1 MTRRLLLQ
9 AACAFTA
16 TALCTLPALA
26 QEPNWPT
33 RPLRIIVPFGPGSGN
48 DIVARLVG
56 EHLTRALGQPV
67 VVDNRAGGNGTIGAD
82 AAARAA
88 PDGYTLFVTTNT
100 TQAAAPSLMK
110 KINYDP
116 IKDFAPIGRIANTP
130 AMLVVHPSLPVKT
143 VAELIALAKARPGKL
158 TYASGS
164 AGTLVPGAMLTSMAG
179 IDMLHVP
186 YKSIPLGINDVIAGQ
201 VDMMFTDMAT
211 GTPQVKGGKVRALG
225 VSSLAPVP
233 ALPDVPPIAQTLKD
247 FELLA
252 WYAMYAPAGTP
263 APVVER
269 LNRERRDIEA
279 GMVDEATRA
288 FAIFKDAGRDVRK
301 VATQTYS
308 KVVETDEEETPVAKT
323 APVRKATWRSGFDVA
338 K

>member
-1 MTRRLLLQ
+1 MTRRLFLQ
-9 AACAFTA
+9 AACALTA
-16 TALCTLPALA
+16 TALCATPALA

-116 IKDFAPIGRIANTP
+116 VKDFAPIGRIANTP

-143 VAELIALAKARPGKL
+143 VAELIALAKSRPGKL

-211 GTPQVKGGKVRALG
+211 GTPQVKGGKLRALG
-225 VSSLAPVP
+225 VSSLTPVP
-233 ALPDVPPIAQTLKD
+233 ALPDVPPIAQSIKG

-269 LNRERRDIEA
+269 LNREL
-279 GMVDEATRA
+279 RA
-288 FAIFKDAGRDVRK
+288 FVGNP
-301 VATQTYS
+301 ATQERMTTLGLQPVTS
-308 KVVETDEEETPVAKT
+308 TPQELADFGRSELAKWT
-323 APVRKATWRSGFDVA
+323 RLIQQAGIQPE
-338 K
+338 

>member
-1 MTRRLLLQ
+1 MTRRQFLQ
-9 AACAFTA
+9 TAACVAAALSTA
-16 TALCTLPALA
+16 PAWA
-26 QEPNWPT
+26 QELHWPT
-33 RPLRIIVPFGPGSGN
+33 RPLRIIVPFGAGSGN

-56 EHLTRALGQPV
+56 DHLTRVLGQPV
-67 VVDNRAGGNGTIGAD
+67 VIDNRAGGNGTIGAD
-82 AAARAA
+82 AAARSA

-130 AMLVVHPSLPVKT
+130 ALLLVNPALPVK
-143 VAELIALAKARPGKL
+143 ALADLIALAKARPGKL

-186 YKSIPLGINDVIAGQ
+186 YKSIPLGLNDVIAGQ

-211 GTPQVKGGKVRALG
+211 GTPQVKGGKLRALG

-233 ALPDVPPIAQTLKD
+233 ALPDVPPIAQTLKG

-263 APVVER
+263 APVIER
-269 LNRERRDIEA
+269 LNREL
-279 GMVDEATRA
+279 RA
-288 FAIFKDAGRDVRK
+288 FVGAPATVERLTALGLQPMTSTPQELADFGRGELAKWARLIQQAGI
-301 VATQTYS
+301 QP
-308 KVVETDEEETPVAKT
+308 E
-323 APVRKATWRSGFDVA
+323 
-338 K
+338 

>member
-1 MTRRLLLQ
+1 MTRRQFLQ
-9 AACAFTA
+9 TTACVVAALSTA
-16 TALCTLPALA
+16 PAWT
-26 QEPNWPT
+26 QEPPWPT
-33 RPLRIIVPFGPGSGN
+33 RPLRIIVPFGAGSGN

-56 EHLTRALGQPV
+56 DHLSRALGQPV

-82 AAARAA
+82 AAARSA

-130 AMLVVHPSLPVKT
+130 ALLLVHPSLPVKT
-143 VAELIALAKARPGKL
+143 LADLIALAKARPGKL

-186 YKSIPLGINDVIAGQ
+186 YKSIPLGLNDVVAGQ

-211 GTPQVKGGKVRALG
+211 GTPQVKGGKLRALG
-225 VSSLAPVP
+225 VSSAAPVP
-233 ALPDVPPIAQTLKD
+233 ALPDVPPIAQTLKG

-263 APVVER
+263 APVIDR
-269 LNRERRDIEA
+269 LNREL
-279 GMVDEATRA
+279 RA
-288 FAIFKDAGRDVRK
+288 FVGNP
-301 VATQTYS
+301 ATQERLAALGLQPMTS
-308 KVVETDEEETPVAKT
+308 TPAEL
-323 APVRKATWRSGFDVA
+323 ADFGRGELARWARLIQQAGIQPE
-338 K
+338 

>member
-1 MTRRLLLQ
+1 MTRRRFLQ
-9 AACAFTA
+9 TTACVVAALSTA
-16 TALCTLPALA
+16 PAWT
-26 QEPNWPT
+26 QETPWPT
-33 RPLRIIVPFGPGSGN
+33 RPLRIIVPFGAGSGN

-56 EHLTRALGQPV
+56 DHLSRALGQPV

-82 AAARAA
+82 AAARSA

-130 AMLVVHPSLPVKT
+130 ALLLVHPSLPVKT
-143 VAELIALAKARPGKL
+143 LADLVALAKARPGKL

-186 YKSIPLGINDVIAGQ
+186 YKSIPLGLNDVVAGQ

-211 GTPQVKGGKVRALG
+211 GTPQVKGGKLRALG
-225 VSSLAPVP
+225 VSSAAPVP
-233 ALPDVPPIAQTLKD
+233 ALPDVPPIAQTLKG

-263 APVVER
+263 APVIDR
-269 LNRERRDIEA
+269 LNREL
-279 GMVDEATRA
+279 RA
-288 FAIFKDAGRDVRK
+288 FVGNP
-301 VATQTYS
+301 ATQERLAALGLQPMTS
-308 KVVETDEEETPVAKT
+308 TPAEL
-323 APVRKATWRSGFDVA
+323 ADFGRGELARWARLIQQAGIQPE
-338 K
+338 

>member
-143 VAELIALAKARPGKL
+143 VAELIALARARPGKL

-211 GTPQVKGGKVRALG
+211 GTPQVKGGKLRALG
-225 VSSLAPVP
+225 VSSLTPVP
-233 ALPDVPPIAQTLKD
+233 ALPDVPPIAQSIKG

-269 LNRERRDIEA
+269 LNREL
-279 GMVDEATRA
+279 RA
-288 FAIFKDAGRDVRK
+288 FVGNP
-301 VATQTYS
+301 ATQERMTTLGLQPVTS
-308 KVVETDEEETPVAKT
+308 TPQELADFGRSELAKWT
-323 APVRKATWRSGFDVA
+323 RLIQQAGIQPE
-338 K
+338 

>member
-1 MTRRLLLQ
+1 MTRRRFLQ
-9 AACAFTA
+9 TTACVVAALSTA
-16 TALCTLPALA
+16 PAWT
-26 QEPNWPT
+26 QETPWPT
-33 RPLRIIVPFGPGSGN
+33 RPLRIIVPFGAGSGN

-56 EHLTRALGQPV
+56 DHLSRALGQPV

-82 AAARAA
+82 AAARSA

-130 AMLVVHPSLPVKT
+130 ALLLVHPSLPVKT
-143 VAELIALAKARPGKL
+143 LADLIALAKARPGKL

-186 YKSIPLGINDVIAGQ
+186 YKSIPLGLNDVVAGQ

-211 GTPQVKGGKVRALG
+211 GTPQVKGGKLRALG
-225 VSSLAPVP
+225 VSSAAPVP
-233 ALPDVPPIAQTLKD
+233 ALPDVPPIAQTLKG

-263 APVVER
+263 APVIDR
-269 LNRERRDIEA
+269 LNREL
-279 GMVDEATRA
+279 RA
-288 FAIFKDAGRDVRK
+288 FVGNP
-301 VATQTYS
+301 ATQERLAALGLQPMTS
-308 KVVETDEEETPVAKT
+308 TPAEL
-323 APVRKATWRSGFDVA
+323 ADFGRGELARWARLIQQAGIQPE
-338 K
+338 

>member
-116 IKDFAPIGRIANTP
+116 IKDYAPIGRIANTP

-211 GTPQVKGGKVRALG
+211 GTPQVKGGKLRALG
-225 VSSLAPVP
+225 VSSLTPVP
-233 ALPDVPPIAQTLKD
+233 ALPDVPPIAQSIKG

-269 LNRERRDIEA
+269 LNREL
-279 GMVDEATRA
+279 RA
-288 FAIFKDAGRDVRK
+288 FVGHP
-301 VATQTYS
+301 ATQERMTTLGLQPVTS
-308 KVVETDEEETPVAKT
+308 TPQELADFGRSELAKWT
-323 APVRKATWRSGFDVA
+323 RLIQQAGIQPE
-338 K
+338 

>member
-1 MTRRLLLQ
+1 MTRRHFLQ
-9 AACAFTA
+9 AAACAAAAPTLSA
-16 TALCTLPALA
+16 LPAFA
-26 QEPNWPT
+26 QDAPWPT
-33 RPLRIIVPFGPGSGN
+33 RPLRIIVPFGAGSGN

-56 EHLTRALGQPV
+56 DHLARAFGQPV
-67 VVDNRAGGNGTIGAD
+67 VVDNRAGANGTIGAD
-82 AAARAA
+82 AVARSA

-100 TQAAAPSLMK
+100 TQAAAPNLMK

-130 AMLVVHPSLPVKT
+130 ALLVVNPALPVKT
-143 VAELIALAKARPGKL
+143 LSDLIALAKARPGKL

-186 YKSIPLGINDVIAGQ
+186 YKSIPLGLTDVVAGQ

-211 GTPQVKGGKVRALG
+211 GTPQVKSGKLRALG
-225 VSSLAPVP
+225 VSSVAASPV
-233 ALPDVPPIAQTLKD
+233 LPDVPPIAQTLKG

-263 APVVER
+263 APVIER
-269 LNRERRDIEA
+269 LNREIRTAVGSPAMQERLLALGLQPVTSTPQELAEFGRSELAKWTRLMQQA
-279 GMVDEATRA
+279 GIQPE
-288 FAIFKDAGRDVRK
+288 
-301 VATQTYS
+301 
-308 KVVETDEEETPVAKT
+308 
-323 APVRKATWRSGFDVA
+323 
-338 K
+338 

>member
-1 MTRRLLLQ
+1 MTRRHFLQ
-9 AACAFTA
+9 AAACAA
-16 TALCTLPALA
+16 AAPALSALPAFA
-26 QEPNWPT
+26 QDAPWPT
-33 RPLRIIVPFGPGSGN
+33 RPLRIIVPFGAGSGN

-56 EHLTRALGQPV
+56 DHLARAFGQPV
-67 VVDNRAGGNGTIGAD
+67 VVDNRAGANGTIGAD
-82 AAARAA
+82 AAARSA

-100 TQAAAPSLMK
+100 TQAAAPNLMK

-130 AMLVVHPSLPVKT
+130 ALLVVNPALPVKT
-143 VAELIALAKARPGKL
+143 LSDLIALAKARPGKL

-186 YKSIPLGINDVIAGQ
+186 YKSIPLGLTDVVAGQ

-211 GTPQVKGGKVRALG
+211 GTPQVKSGKLRALG
-225 VSSLAPVP
+225 VSSVAASPV
-233 ALPDVPPIAQTLKD
+233 LPDVPPIAQTLKG

-263 APVVER
+263 APVIER
-269 LNRERRDIEA
+269 LNREIRTAVGSPAMQERLLALGLQPVTSTPQELAEFGRSELAKWTRLMQQA
-279 GMVDEATRA
+279 GIQPE
-288 FAIFKDAGRDVRK
+288 
-301 VATQTYS
+301 
-308 KVVETDEEETPVAKT
+308 
-323 APVRKATWRSGFDVA
+323 
-338 K
+338 

>member
-1 MTRRLLLQ
+1 MTRRRFLQ
-9 AACAFTA
+9 TTACVVAALSTA
-16 TALCTLPALA
+16 PAWT
-26 QEPNWPT
+26 QEPPWPT
-33 RPLRIIVPFGPGSGN
+33 RPLRIIVPFGAGSGN

-56 EHLTRALGQPV
+56 DHLSRALGQPV

-82 AAARAA
+82 AAARSA

-130 AMLVVHPSLPVKT
+130 ALLLVHPSLPVKT
-143 VAELIALAKARPGKL
+143 LADLIALAKARPGKL

-186 YKSIPLGINDVIAGQ
+186 YKSIPLGLNDVVAGQ

-211 GTPQVKGGKVRALG
+211 GTPQVKGGKLRALG
-225 VSSLAPVP
+225 VSSAAPVP
-233 ALPDVPPIAQTLKD
+233 TLPDVPPIAQTLKG

-263 APVVER
+263 APVIDR
-269 LNRERRDIEA
+269 LNREL
-279 GMVDEATRA
+279 RA
-288 FAIFKDAGRDVRK
+288 FVGNP
-301 VATQTYS
+301 ATQERLAALGLQPMAS
-308 KVVETDEEETPVAKT
+308 TPAEL
-323 APVRKATWRSGFDVA
+323 ADFGRGELARWARLIQQAGIQPE
-338 K
+338 

>member
-1 MTRRLLLQ
+1 MTRRHFLQ
-9 AACAFTA
+9 AAACAA
-16 TALCTLPALA
+16 AAPALSALPAFA
-26 QEPNWPT
+26 QDAPWPT
-33 RPLRIIVPFGPGSGN
+33 RPLRIIVPFGAGSGN

-56 EHLTRALGQPV
+56 DHLARAFGQPV
-67 VVDNRAGGNGTIGAD
+67 VVDNRAGANGTIGAD
-82 AAARAA
+82 AAARSA

-100 TQAAAPSLMK
+100 TQAAAPNLMK

-130 AMLVVHPSLPVKT
+130 ALLVVNPALPVKT
-143 VAELIALAKARPGKL
+143 LSDLIALAKARPGKL

-186 YKSIPLGINDVIAGQ
+186 YKSIPLGLTDVVAGQ

-211 GTPQVKGGKVRALG
+211 GTPQVKSGKLRALG
-225 VSSLAPVP
+225 VSSVAASPV
-233 ALPDVPPIAQTLKD
+233 LPDVPPIAQTLKG

-263 APVVER
+263 APVIER
-269 LNRERRDIEA
+269 LNREIRTAVGSPAMQERLLALGLQPVTSTPQELADFGRGELAKWTRLMQQA
-279 GMVDEATRA
+279 GIQPE
-288 FAIFKDAGRDVRK
+288 
-301 VATQTYS
+301 
-308 KVVETDEEETPVAKT
+308 
-323 APVRKATWRSGFDVA
+323 
-338 K
+338 

>member
-1 MTRRLLLQ
+1 MTRRHFLQ
-9 AACAFTA
+9 AAACAA
-16 TALCTLPALA
+16 AAPALSALPAFA
-26 QEPNWPT
+26 QDAPWPT
-33 RPLRIIVPFGPGSGN
+33 RPLRIIVPFGAGSGN

-56 EHLTRALGQPV
+56 DHLTRALGQPV
-67 VVDNRAGGNGTIGAD
+67 VIDNRAGANGTIGAD
-82 AAARAA
+82 AVARSA

-100 TQAAAPSLMK
+100 TQAAAPNLMK

-130 AMLVVHPSLPVKT
+130 ALLVVNPALPVKT
-143 VAELIALAKARPGKL
+143 LAELIALAKARPGKL

-186 YKSIPLGINDVIAGQ
+186 YKSIPLGLTDVVAGQ

-211 GTPQVKGGKVRALG
+211 GTPQVKSGKLRALG
-225 VSSLAPVP
+225 VSSVTASPV
-233 ALPDVPPIAQTLKD
+233 LPDVPPIAQTLKG

-263 APVVER
+263 APVIDR
-269 LNRERRDIEA
+269 LNREIRAAVGSPAMQERLLALGLQPVTSTPQELADFSRSELAKWTRLIQQA
-279 GMVDEATRA
+279 GIQPE
-288 FAIFKDAGRDVRK
+288 
-301 VATQTYS
+301 
-308 KVVETDEEETPVAKT
+308 
-323 APVRKATWRSGFDVA
+323 
-338 K
+338 

>member
-1 MTRRLLLQ
+1 MTRRQFLQ
-9 AACAFTA
+9 TAASVVAALSTA
-16 TALCTLPALA
+16 PAWA
-26 QEPNWPT
+26 QDSNWPT
-33 RPLRIIVPFGPGSGN
+33 RPLRIIVPFGAGSGN

-56 EHLTRALGQPV
+56 DHLTRTLGQPV
-67 VVDNRAGGNGTIGAD
+67 VIDNRAGGNGTIGAD
-82 AAARAA
+82 AAARSA

-116 IKDFAPIGRIANTP
+116 VKDFAPIGRIANTP
-130 AMLVVHPSLPVKT
+130 AMLLVNAALPVKT
-143 VAELIALAKARPGKL
+143 LAELIALAKARPGKL

-186 YKSIPLGINDVIAGQ
+186 YKSIPLGLNDVIAGQ

-211 GTPQVKGGKVRALG
+211 GTPQVRGGKVRALG

-263 APVVER
+263 APVIER
-269 LNRERRDIEA
+269 LNREL
-279 GMVDEATRA
+279 RA
-288 FAIFKDAGRDVRK
+288 FVGTP
-301 VATQTYS
+301 ATQERLTALGLQPMTS
-308 KVVETDEEETPVAKT
+308 TPQELADFG
-323 APVRKATWRSGFDVA
+323 RSELARWARLIRQAGIQPE
-338 K
+338 

>member
-1 MTRRLLLQ
+1 MTRRLFLQ
-9 AACAFTA
+9 AACAVTA
-16 TALCTLPALA
+16 TALCATPALA

-33 RPLRIIVPFGPGSGN
+33 RPLRIIVPFGSGSGN

-116 IKDFAPIGRIANTP
+116 VKDFAPIGRIANTP

-211 GTPQVKGGKVRALG
+211 GTPQVKGGKLRALG
-225 VSSLAPVP
+225 VSSLTPVP
-233 ALPDVPPIAQTLKD
+233 ALPDVPPIAQSIKG

-269 LNRERRDIEA
+269 LNREL
-279 GMVDEATRA
+279 RA
-288 FAIFKDAGRDVRK
+288 FVGNP
-301 VATQTYS
+301 ATQERMTTLGLQPVTS
-308 KVVETDEEETPVAKT
+308 TPQELADFGRSELAKWT
-323 APVRKATWRSGFDVA
+323 RLIQQAGIQPE
-338 K
+338 

>member
-1 MTRRLLLQ
+1 MIRRRFLQ
-9 AACAFTA
+9 AACAVTA
-16 TALCTLPALA
+16 TALCATPALA

-116 IKDFAPIGRIANTP
+116 VKDFAPIGRIANTP

-211 GTPQVKGGKVRALG
+211 GTPQVKGGKLRALG
-225 VSSLAPVP
+225 VSSLTPVP
-233 ALPDVPPIAQTLKD
+233 ALPDVPPIAQSIKG

-269 LNRERRDIEA
+269 LNREL
-279 GMVDEATRA
+279 RA
-288 FAIFKDAGRDVRK
+288 FVGNP
-301 VATQTYS
+301 ATQERMTTLGLQPVTS
-308 KVVETDEEETPVAKT
+308 TPQELADFGRSELAKWT
-323 APVRKATWRSGFDVA
+323 RLIQQAGIQPE
-338 K
+338 

>member
-1 MTRRLLLQ
+1 MTRRRFLQ
-9 AACAFTA
+9 TTACVVAALSTA
-16 TALCTLPALA
+16 PAWT
-26 QEPNWPT
+26 QEPPWPT
-33 RPLRIIVPFGPGSGN
+33 RPLRIIVPFGAGSGN

-56 EHLTRALGQPV
+56 DHLSRALGQPV

-82 AAARAA
+82 AAARSA

-130 AMLVVHPSLPVKT
+130 ALLLVHPSLPVKT
-143 VAELIALAKARPGKL
+143 LADLIALAKARPGKL

-186 YKSIPLGINDVIAGQ
+186 YKSIPLGLNDVVAGQ

-211 GTPQVKGGKVRALG
+211 GTPQVKGGKLRALG
-225 VSSLAPVP
+225 VSSAAPVP
-233 ALPDVPPIAQTLKD
+233 ALPDVPPIAQTLKG

-263 APVVER
+263 APVIDR
-269 LNRERRDIEA
+269 LNREL
-279 GMVDEATRA
+279 RA
-288 FAIFKDAGRDVRK
+288 FVGNP
-301 VATQTYS
+301 ATQERLAALGLQPMTS
-308 KVVETDEEETPVAKT
+308 TPAEL
-323 APVRKATWRSGFDVA
+323 ADFGRGELARWARLIQQAGIQPE
-338 K
+338 

>member
-130 AMLVVHPSLPVKT
+130 AMLVVNPSLPVKT

-164 AGTLVPGAMLTSMAG
+164 AGTLVPGAMAPT
-179 IDMLHVP
+179 I
-186 YKSIPLGINDVIAGQ
+186 
-201 VDMMFTDMAT
+201 
-211 GTPQVKGGKVRALG
+211 GGR
-225 VSSLAPVP
+225 SL
-233 ALPDVPPIAQTLKD
+233 D
-247 FELLA
+247 
-252 WYAMYAPAGTP
+252 
-263 APVVER
+263 
-269 LNRERRDIEA
+269 
-279 GMVDEATRA
+279 
-288 FAIFKDAGRDVRK
+288 
-301 VATQTYS
+301 S
-308 KVVETDEEETPVAKT
+308 
-323 APVRKATWRSGFDVA
+323 
-338 K
+338 

>member
-1 MTRRLLLQ
+1 MTRRQFLQ
-9 AACAFTA
+9 TAASVAAALSTA
-16 TALCTLPALA
+16 PAWA
-26 QEPNWPT
+26 QEPRWPA
-33 RPLRIIVPFGPGSGN
+33 RPLRIIVPFGAGSGN

-56 EHLTRALGQPV
+56 DHLTRALGQPV
-67 VVDNRAGGNGTIGAD
+67 VIDNRAGGNGTIGAD
-82 AAARAA
+82 AAARSA

-130 AMLVVHPSLPVKT
+130 ALLLVNPALPVKT
-143 VAELIALAKARPGKL
+143 LADLITLAKARPGKL

-186 YKSIPLGINDVIAGQ
+186 YKSIPLGLNDVIAGQ

-211 GTPQVKGGKVRALG
+211 GTPQVKGGKLRALG
-225 VSSLAPVP
+225 VSSAAAAP
-233 ALPDVPPIAQTLKD
+233 ALPDVPPIAQTLKG

-263 APVVER
+263 APVIER
-269 LNRERRDIEA
+269 LNREL
-279 GMVDEATRA
+279 RA
-288 FAIFKDAGRDVRK
+288 FVGTP
-301 VATQTYS
+301 ATQERLTALGLQPMTS
-308 KVVETDEEETPVAKT
+308 TPQELADFGRGELAKW
-323 APVRKATWRSGFDVA
+323 ARLIQQAGIQPE
-338 K
+338 

>member
-1 MTRRLLLQ
+1 MIRRQFLQ
-9 AACAFTA
+9 TAACLVA
-16 TALCTLPALA
+16 ALSAAPVWA

-33 RPLRIIVPFGPGSGN
+33 RPLRIIVPFGAGSGN

-56 EHLTRALGQPV
+56 DHLTRALGQPV
-67 VVDNRAGGNGTIGAD
+67 VIDNRAGGNGTIGAD
-82 AAARAA
+82 AAARSA

-130 AMLVVHPSLPVKT
+130 AMLLVNPALPVKT
-143 VAELIALAKARPGKL
+143 LAELIALAKARPGKL

-179 IDMLHVP
+179 IDILHVP
-186 YKSIPLGINDVIAGQ
+186 YKSIPLGLNDVIAGQ

-211 GTPQVKGGKVRALG
+211 GTPQVKGGKARALG
-225 VSSLAPVP
+225 VSSTAPVP
-233 ALPDVPPIAQTLKD
+233 ALPDVPPIAQTLKG

-263 APVVER
+263 APVIER
-269 LNRERRDIEA
+269 LNREL
-279 GMVDEATRA
+279 RA
-288 FAIFKDAGRDVRK
+288 FVGTPSVQERLTVLGLQPMTSTPQELADFGRSELAKWARLIQQAGI
-301 VATQTYS
+301 QP
-308 KVVETDEEETPVAKT
+308 E
-323 APVRKATWRSGFDVA
+323 
-338 K
+338 

>member
-1 MTRRLLLQ
+1 MTRRQFLQ
-9 AACAFTA
+9 AAACAA
-16 TALCTLPALA
+16 AAPALSALPAFA
-26 QEPNWPT
+26 QDAPWPT
-33 RPLRIIVPFGPGSGN
+33 RPLRIIVPFGAGSGN

-56 EHLTRALGQPV
+56 EHLARAFGQPV
-67 VVDNRAGGNGTIGAD
+67 VVDNRAGANGTIGAD
-82 AAARAA
+82 AAARSA

-100 TQAAAPSLMK
+100 TQAAAPNLMK

-130 AMLVVHPSLPVKT
+130 ALLVVNPALPVKT
-143 VAELIALAKARPGKL
+143 LPDLIALAKARPGKL

-186 YKSIPLGINDVIAGQ
+186 YKSIPLGLTDVVAGQ

-211 GTPQVKGGKVRALG
+211 GTPQVKSGKLRALG
-225 VSSLAPVP
+225 VSSVAASPV
-233 ALPDVPPIAQTLKD
+233 LPDVPPIAQTLKG

-263 APVVER
+263 APVIER
-269 LNRERRDIEA
+269 LNREIRTAVGSPAMQERLLALGLQPVTSTPQELADFGRSELAKWTRLMQQA
-279 GMVDEATRA
+279 GIQPE
-288 FAIFKDAGRDVRK
+288 
-301 VATQTYS
+301 
-308 KVVETDEEETPVAKT
+308 
-323 APVRKATWRSGFDVA
+323 
-338 K
+338 